1 MRSLLF
7 GIGLSATALAGVSV
21 ESVAGQ
27 ALIPRPS
34 QQVPAAGRFRLP
46 DDIDIA
52 LPLATARLREI
63 ASVLSDALLEAGIS
77 SRVIFADAAPGGIV
91 LRSGG
96 PLDDESYR
104 LAVNSDGIAIT
115 AQGDAG
121 VLWGVQTLRQLVLA
135 SQDRSITAMQV
146 DDVPRYEWRGTMIDV
161 SRHFFPVDY
170 ILDHLEWMSRH
181 KLNVL
186 HWHLTDDQGWR
197 LQVDS
202 YPRLTSVGAWR
213 NENRPGG
220 ARYGGYYTKAD
231 VRRVVEHARRLGIV
245 VVPEIEIPGH
255 SRAAIAAYPHLGC
268 TGDTLPVPTTWGV
281 FADVLC
287 PTERTFE
294 FIETVLAEVLDL
306 FPSRFIHLGGDE
318 VPTTR
323 WRECDEC
330 QAIIAREGLSGEREL
345 QGWMMSRV
353 SRWLAERGRTMIG
366 WDEILDG
373 GAPDG
378 AVVQAWQG
386 SDRIGVAIAAGAD
399 VIASPQDVV
408 YLNRQPG
415 DLTLAQVVGFD
426 PAASV
431 GSGHGRLLGAE
442 APLWAEHVTSARNA
456 QLMWWPRL
464 LGFAEA
470 VWSGPADPD
479 EFAARANVIAAQMRG
494 AGVAVG
500 PSDTPLYTL
509 GFGFDSVQRRIRV
522 GFQSSI
528 RDLRLQLW
536 GDNAS
541 TGLSNG
547 SLLPASGD
555 WLLSAMIGDDTV
567 GEQRSIVLDDH
578 LAVGKQVSFAT
589 PADTRYPGTGAMN
602 LVDGARGATFR
613 DGFWNGWWGHDL
625 DVTIDLEATQA
636 IGTVRLSLLEEV
648 NSWIVYPRSVELH
661 LADQSGAW
669 RRVASQELVGGVIPD
684 AASTRVVG
692 FTLPAGT
699 RARKLRLV
707 ARTGGPLPAWHS
719 GAGQPSWIFADEILV
734 RP

>member
-1 MRSLLF
+1 M
-7 GIGLSATALAGVSV
+7 
-21 ESVAGQ
+21 
-27 ALIPRPS
+27 
-34 QQVPAAGRFRLP
+34 
-46 DDIDIA
+46 
-52 LPLATARLREI
+52 
-63 ASVLSDALLEAGIS
+63 
-77 SRVIFADAAPGGIV
+77 
-91 LRSGG
+91 
-96 PLDDESYR
+96 
-104 LAVNSDGIAIT
+104 
-115 AQGDAG
+115 
-121 VLWGVQTLRQLVLA
+121 
-135 SQDRSITAMQV
+135 
-146 DDVPRYEWRGTMIDV
+146 
-161 SRHFFPVDY
+161 
-170 ILDHLEWMSRH
+170 
-181 KLNVL
+181 
-186 HWHLTDDQGWR
+186 
-197 LQVDS
+197 
-202 YPRLTSVGAWR
+202 
-213 NENRPGG
+213 
-220 ARYGGYYTKAD
+220 
-231 VRRVVEHARRLGIV
+231 
-245 VVPEIEIPGH
+245 
-255 SRAAIAAYPHLGC
+255 
-268 TGDTLPVPTTWGV
+268 
-281 FADVLC
+281 
-287 PTERTFE
+287 
-294 FIETVLAEVLDL
+294 
-306 FPSRFIHLGGDE
+306 
-318 VPTTR
+318 
-323 WRECDEC
+323 
-330 QAIIAREGLSGEREL
+330 
-345 QGWMMSRV
+345 
-353 SRWLAERGRTMIG
+353 
-366 WDEILDG
+366 
-373 GAPDG
+373 
-378 AVVQAWQG
+378 
-386 SDRIGVAIAAGAD
+386 
-399 VIASPQDVV
+399 
-408 YLNRQPG
+408 
-415 DLTLAQVVGFD
+415 
-426 PAASV
+426 
-431 GSGHGRLLGAE
+431 
-442 APLWAEHVTSARNA
+442 
-456 QLMWWPRL
+456 
-464 LGFAEA
+464 
-470 VWSGPADPD
+470 WSGPADPD

-555 WLLSAMIGDDTV
+555 WLLSAMLGDDTV

-699 RARKLRLV
+699 RVRKLRLV